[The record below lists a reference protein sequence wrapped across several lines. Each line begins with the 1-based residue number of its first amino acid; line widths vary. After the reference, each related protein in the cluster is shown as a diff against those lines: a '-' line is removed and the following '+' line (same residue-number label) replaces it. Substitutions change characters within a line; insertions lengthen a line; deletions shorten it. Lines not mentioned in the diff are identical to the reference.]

1 MARMIELLAGGA
13 AISGTAYLV
22 GSAISYS
29 MYKREKAK
37 SKWLETTGML
47 ALVEL
52 KPELVGRDDDS
63 SWEVVAEYWY
73 EYQANEK
80 TEYSL
85 ADKTRHP
92 TVDSPTES
100 DLLWIRNQID
110 QNTPLGFKRT
120 IRYDPKF
127 PNKADV
133 RPAGLSL
140 DSAHASYLDHLALS
154 KYIAISVLLLSMFG
168 VVSNL
173 LNC

>member
-1 MARMIELLAGGA
+1 
-13 AISGTAYLV
+13 
-22 GSAISYS
+22 
-29 MYKREKAK
+29 
-37 SKWLETTGML
+37 ML

-63 SWEVVAEYWY
+63 SWEVITSIGM
-73 EYQANEK
+73 NIKLMEK
-80 TEYSL
+80 LSIAL
-85 ADKTRHP
+85 PTRQGILC
-92 TVDSPTES
+92 VDSPTEA
-100 DLLWIRNQID
+100 DLLSIRNQID

-154 KYIAISVLLLSMFG
+154 KYIAIAVLLLSLFG

>member
-1 MARMIELLAGGA
+1 MAGMVELLAGGA

-73 EYQANEK
+73 EYQANGK
-80 TEYSL
+80 TKYSL

-110 QNTPLGFKRT
+110 VYKRQ
-120 IRYDPKF
+120 
-127 PNKADV
+127 V
-133 RPAGLSL
+133 G
-140 DSAHASYLDHLALS
+140 ASGAAPHGA
-154 KYIAISVLLLSMFG
+154 
-168 VVSNL
+168 
-173 LNC
+173 